1 MTIKEIKSVIDEY
14 QFSSNI
20 LFHDGKFVAFGDEP
34 SDDFVLIGSTQ
45 TVKGSS
51 IYKDGK
57 KTDSDESKC
66 SGLFKNVLDLC
77 DDSKICFFN
86 LKSFQVQFIQ
96 KTITAYDA
104 SHIVLYSDDDGIFVN
119 FYDVRK
125 CVPEG
130 RMSRSHE
137 TRLLV
142 HKLSSLKKKHFKMTL
157 NSWSFKIIPSL
168 DLEVEVGTNGIC
180 VLTHED
186 SGYMYLLR
194 DQELVQPVINFFSD
208 RLGQEISLSL
218 VPSSNVP
225 IQDTSPQMIP
235 DFE

>member
-1 MTIKEIKSVIDEY
+1 MTIKEIKSVIDGNS
-14 QFSSNI
+14 FSSNI

-66 SGLFKNVLDLC
+66 SGLFRNVLDLC
-77 DDSKICFFN
+77 DDSKICYFN
-86 LKSFQVQFIQ
+86 LKSFQIQFIQ

-130 RMSRSHE
+130 RMNRSHE

-142 HKLSSLKKKHFKMTL
+142 HKLSSMKKKHFKMTL
-157 NSWSFKIIPSL
+157 NSWSFKMVPSL

-194 DQELVQPVINFFSD
+194 DQELIQPVINFFSD
-208 RLGQEISLSL
+208 RLGQEISLSF
-218 VPSSNVP
+218 VPSLNAP
-225 IQDTSPQMIP
+225 NQDTNPQMIH